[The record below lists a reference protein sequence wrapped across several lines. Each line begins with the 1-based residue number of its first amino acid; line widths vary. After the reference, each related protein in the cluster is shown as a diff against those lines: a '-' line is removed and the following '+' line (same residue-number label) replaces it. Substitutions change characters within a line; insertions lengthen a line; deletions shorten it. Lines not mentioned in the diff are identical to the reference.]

1 MNSYLLDTSTII
13 NILRGKKEEE
23 NLINNLE
30 GEQTSSY
37 GCLSELYEGIIRS
50 AKREEQEKNIVKF
63 FSRLHNVFGLDNEV
77 AKEFGQIR
85 SDLKKSGNII
95 EDLDILIAA
104 TCIAN
109 NQILITSNK
118 KHFARV
124 QNLKIF

>member
-23 NLINNLE
+23 NILNNLE
-30 GEQTSSY
+30 GERTSSY
-37 GCLSELYEGIIRS
+37 VCLCELYEGIAKS
-50 AKREEQEKNIVKF
+50 VKREEQEKNIVKF

-85 SDLKKSGNII
+85 ATLKKSGNII

-104 TCIAN
+104 TCITN
-109 NQILITSNK
+109 NQILITGNT
-118 KHFARV
+118 KHFSRIP
-124 QNLKIF
+124 NLKIF